1 MNLNFYQ
8 VDTDTN
14 DVWDKTTDKLLL
26 VMSDIRSTDIPT
38 LNEFLV
44 LPVGVYLYRVMK
56 VIRRIDEIQPETFIT
71 TDIDIILTPAIAD

>member
-14 DVWDKTTDKLLL
+14 DVWDTTADEPLL
-26 VMSDIRSTDIPT
+26 VMSDIRRTDIPT

-56 VIRRIDEIQPETFIT
+56 IIRRIDEMQPETFTT